1 MKKSIPLILVAFLI
15 AMLSACGG
23 GDTATDTP
31 APAPTPAATPGETP
45 ADTPADA
52 PTASEALGSA
62 TIAGTISFKGESP
75 TLRPIRMNADPGC
88 AAKHDGPVASEAL
101 VLGEGNAMANVIV
114 RVTEGLPARNWT
126 PPATPVT
133 LDQDGCKYSPH
144 VIGLVQGQELKI
156 LNSDG
161 LLHNVHA
168 LPKENKEFNM
178 AMPATRT
185 EAVKSFT
192 TAEAP
197 FKIKCDVHPWMG
209 AFILV
214 SEHPFFSVTGTD
226 GAFAITGLPAGT
238 FTIEAWHEVLGVQT
252 ATVTVSDGASGEANF
267 SFSRG

>member
-1 MKKSIPLILVAFLI
+1 MKKSIHLILVAFLI
-15 AMLSACGG
+15 ALLSACGG

-31 APAPTPAATPGETP
+31 ESTPAATPSEAP

-62 TIAGTISFKGESP
+62 TIAGTISFEGEAP

-114 RVTEGLPARNWT
+114 RITEGLPARNWT

-144 VIGLVQGQELKI
+144 VIGLVEGQELKI

-185 EAVKSFT
+185 EAVKSFA

-209 AFILV
+209 AYILV
-214 SEHPFFSVTGTD
+214 SEHPYFSITGTD
-226 GAFAITGLPAGT
+226 GSFAIEGLPAGT
-238 FTIEAWHEVLGVQT
+238 FTIEAWHEVLGIQT
-252 ATVTVSDGASGEANF
+252 ATVTVEDGASGETNF
-267 SFSRG
+267 SFSRS